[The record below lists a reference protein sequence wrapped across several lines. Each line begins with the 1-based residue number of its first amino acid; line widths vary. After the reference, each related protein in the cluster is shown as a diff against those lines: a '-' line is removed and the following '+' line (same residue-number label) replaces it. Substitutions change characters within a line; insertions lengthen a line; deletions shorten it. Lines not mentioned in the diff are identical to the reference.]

1 MRIIVFGN
9 TNNYPLRLVQALRK
23 LGHDAVLVVERRE
36 PLHRPESV
44 HPEFHEGRYPE
55 WIVDFSYLSEDDYV
69 GPSPRIGQ
77 VISLLES
84 ADALILNSLGPSLLE
99 YVDKPA
105 IAFLT
110 GSDLNYY
117 ANYTTVSYRASG
129 HDPAF
134 RRSAAARLDSRLWT
148 DFIQRQREGILK
160 SKAVSYFHRGIVPS
174 DDVLLDEIGVSDE
187 QRFFI
192 YMCHDLPD
200 KAPNIPDKQYPRIFC
215 GTRLTWKKPIPPG
228 ASPLDYKGSDIMIR
242 GVGRFHRSNRLP
254 FEFRIFEK
262 GMHVKETKALAEKEG
277 LENKIAW
284 LSEMP
289 LHKFYEELA
298 AADVCIEQL
307 GESCI
312 GMVGLDAMAMG
323 KPVIGNAHPEIWQRH
338 LKEEWPIC
346 QATTPEEVESHLHY
360 LLTDPG
366 LRQHIGRRSR
376 AFVLRHFS
384 PKANARKCL
393 DILTKKRT

>member
-1 MRIIVFGN
+1 MRIVVFGN
-9 TNNYPLRLVQALRK
+9 TNNYPLRLAQALRQ
-23 LGHDAVLVVERRE
+23 LGQDATLVVDRRE
-36 PLHRPESV
+36 PLHRPESE
-44 HPEFHEGRYPE
+44 HPEYLDQYPE
-55 WIVDFSYLSEDDYV
+55 WIVDCSDLSEEDYV
-69 GPSPRIGQ
+69 GPSPRIGK
-77 VISLLES
+77 VVSLLES
-84 ADALILNSLGPSLLE
+84 ADALILNSLGPSLLT

-110 GSDLNYY
+110 GSDLSYY
-117 ANYTTVSYRASG
+117 ANYATIANRAAGYESE
-129 HDPAF
+129 F

-148 DFIQRQREGILK
+148 DFIRRQREGLLRAI
-160 SKAVSYFHRGIVPS
+160 AVSYFHRGMVPS

-187 QRFFI
+187 RRMFL
-192 YMCHDLPD
+192 YMCRDLPET
-200 KAPNIPDKQYPRIFC
+200 ALEVPDNPRLRIFC

-228 ASPLDYKGSDIMIR
+228 VSPLDYKGSDIMIR
-242 GVGRFHRSNRLP
+242 GVGRFHRANRIP

-262 GMHVKETKALAEKEG
+262 GLHVEDTKILVEEEG
-277 LENKIAW
+277 LTDQVTW

-289 LHKFYEELA
+289 LHRFYEELA

-312 GMVGLDAMAMG
+312 GMVGLDAMAIG
-323 KPVIGNAHPEIWQRH
+323 KPVIGNVHPEIWQRH

-346 QATTPEEVESHLHY
+346 HATTAEEVEDHLMR
-360 LLTDPG
+360 LFTDPS
-366 LRQHIGRRSR
+366 LRRSIGKKAR

-393 DILTKKRT
+393 DVFMKKGP